1 MTKHEIVVSEIVRLV
16 SWIGWSNV
24 QSDYRYVI
32 NVDKYWALG
41 RDGQFSLL

>member
-24 QSDYRYVI
+24 QSDYRYV
-32 NVDKYWALG
+32 DKYWALG